1 MHMADIVVVDDNAT
15 FREMITE
22 VLVHGG
28 HTVTAEAH
36 AATALLRLHLRRP
49 DLVIVDMW
57 MDQPDSGLRLART
70 LHDDRAT
77 RGIPVI
83 ICSAHADAIKAFGP
97 ELAQLGCIFVP
108 KPFDMDHLL
117 AVVRDAVRPDE
128 ADLRA
133 G

>member
-1 MHMADIVVVDDNAT
+1 MAQIVVVDDDAV

-22 VLVHGG
+22 VLVHDG
-28 HTVTAEAH
+28 HSVVAEARP
-36 AATALLRLHLRRP
+36 ATALVQLHLRRP

-57 MDQPDSGLRLART
+57 MEYPDSGLRLART
-70 LHDDRAT
+70 LRNDPAT

-83 ICSAHADAIKAFGP
+83 ICSAHADAIKAFKP
-97 ELAQLGCIFVP
+97 ELERLGCTFVS

-117 AVVRDAVRPDE
+117 AVVRDAIGTDDAP
-128 ADLRA
+128 AHA